1 MPALVLLLG
10 THLALPCAL
19 SAAPPASPA
28 QAVARPRETDAM
40 LETRAELW
48 SQEARRLKQQ
58 AVKFKRA
65 ADDARTREKL
75 QRRAHRIDRDAFG
88 AMDGA
93 KRFMIVSGHKTE
105 TGDARTGFTAE
116 STPTPP
122 VAAGPPVAR
131 PLLEKGFA
139 ADLERFAVGGA
150 GVRGAD
156 HLDRL
161 AAAAA
166 DKAERLE
173 CAAEALRGRVDRP

>member
-1 MPALVLLLG
+1 
-10 THLALPCAL
+10 
-19 SAAPPASPA
+19 
-28 QAVARPRETDAM
+28 M

-48 SQEARRLKQQ
+48 RQEARRLKQQ
-58 AVKFKRA
+58 AMNFKRA

-75 QRRAHRIDRDAFG
+75 QRRAHRIDRDPFG

-93 KRFMIVSGHKTE
+93 KRFMIVGRTDS
-105 TGDARTGFTAE
+105 GDARTRFTAE
-116 STPTPP
+116 SPSTPP

-131 PLLEKGFA
+131 PLLEPGFA
-139 ADLERFAVGGA
+139 ADLERFAVGRA
-150 GVRGAD
+150 GGRGAD

-173 CAAEALRGRVDRP
+173 RAAEALRGRVDRP